1 MRKLAPLFALT
12 TIAAFMA
19 GPAAAMGDTSKSSDA
34 ARTTDNVTG
43 SPTVDANTA
52 NPQGTSYS
60 DKSNASSGTNS
71 RMGDSARMK
80 TPYAGTGV
88 MDDDKTLSGKAKA
101 ERMRRHRATVATV
114 GDSTAMDRTA
124 IETSNGAAANST
136 TGTSGGGR

>member
-1 MRKLAPLFALT
+1 MT

-60 DKSNASSGTNS
+60 DKSNAAPGTNS

-80 TPYAGTGV
+80 TPYAGTAV

-101 ERMRRHRATVATV
+101 ERMRRHRATV